1 MLAAVQNEQILHFHL
16 QKDINLDVSIV
27 KNAKG
32 NVKTAAFS
40 PLSQTPPTSFAALCC
55 YMPLRHGHSH
65 PSRVSH
71 SPVPHPPPCH
81 CRPLLHRPYVL
92 HVVSPDARPLASGI
106 QLPLASSLWN
116 PNCIGF

>member
-40 PLSQTPPTSFAALCC
+40 PLSQTPPTPFAALCC
-55 YMPLRHGHSH
+55 YTLYT
-65 PSRVSH
+65 V
-71 SPVPHPPPCH
+71 
-81 CRPLLHRPYVL
+81 CR
-92 HVVSPDARPLASGI
+92 
-106 QLPLASSLWN
+106 
-116 PNCIGF
+116 